1 MAKSANRK
9 RGNRYLTW
17 TLRFFII
24 LFIAFIMMF
33 SLDVFSE
40 EHSFKK
46 IFIGLVMHNIPAFIL
61 IIMTGVVWKRE
72 DIGGILFILAG
83 IAMIIFFGYRNPL
96 SIAQWLI
103 FCLPILVGVLFLL
116 NYYLFSPKE

>member
-1 MAKSANRK
+1 MEQNVTKL

-24 LFIAFIMMF
+24 LFIAFLMMF

-40 EHSFKK
+40 EHSFKR
-46 IFIGLVMHNIPAFIL
+46 IFIGLVMHNIPALIL
-61 IIMTGVVWKRE
+61 IIMIVVAWKRE

-83 IAMIIFFGYRNPL
+83 IAMMFFFRPQR
-96 SIAQWLI
+96 S
-103 FCLPILVGVLFLL
+103 
-116 NYYLFSPKE
+116 